1 MNQDY
6 QNISKFINN
15 KQRIIG
21 ITGGIAS
28 GKTTIA
34 KYISNNTKIPIIDS
48 DKIGK
53 EELAINSDGYF
64 KIIEHFGDNIIKNH
78 LYTREI
84 DRKKL
89 ASIIFSDQREK
100 EWLESI
106 LHPIIYCRIFNEIKK
121 YKNEGIIIL
130 LIPLLFES
138 NFNTLCNET
147 WLIKCS
153 KEEQLKRLIKRDQI
167 SESEAI
173 NRINSQWPLEKKI
186 LKADII
192 IENNKDKDKNK
203 WEIRLK
209 ELLLI

>member
-64 KIIEHFGDNIIKNH
+64 KIIDHFGDNIIKNP
-78 LYTREI
+78 LYSREI

-100 EWLESI
+100 EWLENNI
-106 LHPIIYCRIFNEIKK
+106 HPIIYFRIANEIKK

-130 LIPLLFES
+130 LVPLLFES
-138 NFNTLCNET
+138 NFTKLCNET

-173 NRINSQWPLEKKI
+173 NKINSQWPLEKKI

-192 IENNKDKDKNK
+192 IENNKDRDKNK
-203 WEIRLK
+203 WENRLK
-209 ELLLI
+209 QLLLI

>member
-64 KIIEHFGDNIIKNH
+64 KIIDHFGDNIIKNP
-78 LYTREI
+78 LYSREI

-106 LHPIIYCRIFNEIKK
+106 FHPIIYFRIANEIKK

-130 LIPLLFES
+130 LVPLLFES
-138 NFNTLCNET
+138 NFTKLCNET

-173 NRINSQWPLEKKI
+173 NKINSQWPLEKKI

-192 IENNKDKDKNK
+192 IENNKDRDKNK
-203 WEIRLK
+203 WENRLK
-209 ELLLI
+209 QLLLI